1 MSLDKILRFLK
12 VDIWHVKKE
21 DVSPLAYFAIDVVKK
36 LILAVRFF
44 VNKGVLDT
52 ASALT
57 YSTLLAIVPIVAV
70 VFAIAR
76 GFGFNKYIE
85 QWFLDTL
92 SSQPQAAEIIVGFVN
107 SYLVHARSGVILGI
121 GMVFM
126 LWTVLMLIHNIELA
140 FNRIWQVQQQRS
152 LIRTVTDYISFFFL
166 APIIIVLTSGIS
178 IFITTMAKQT
188 EEYLLLGPVVRFL
201 IGLMPYV
208 IMSCVFIGLYVLM
221 PNTRVRLKYA
231 IVPGILA
238 GVAMQMLQLFYIKGQ
253 ILLSSYNAIYGS
265 FAALPLFML
274 WVQFSWTICLFGAQ
288 LCYTNQNLEEFAFL
302 AKTDDISHRYRLLLS
317 AMLMNR
323 ICKRQE
329 NDQKPYTAFKLKME
343 TGIPIRITNDLLND
357 LVDVKLLMR
366 SGANDK
372 DKDPV
377 YYPALASEQL
387 TLGTMIDRLEA
398 IGQWRLELDLHSN
411 MEGDNWRKAI
421 ELRKDYLQQMRGMR
435 ITDLSV

>member
-21 DVSPLAYFAIDVVKK
+21 DVSPLAFFAIDVVKK
-36 LILAVRFF
+36 LILAVRFL

-85 QWFLDTL
+85 QWFLDAL

-152 LIRTVTDYISFFFL
+152 LIRTVT
-166 APIIIVLTSGIS
+166 VLTSGIS

-238 GVAMQMLQLFYIKGQ
+238 GVAMQKPSITCCVVSLCD
-253 ILLSSYNAIYGS
+253 
-265 FAALPLFML
+265 FA
-274 WVQFSWTICLFGAQ
+274 
-288 LCYTNQNLEEFAFL
+288 
-302 AKTDDISHRYRLLLS
+302 
-317 AMLMNR
+317 
-323 ICKRQE
+323 
-329 NDQKPYTAFKLKME
+329 
-343 TGIPIRITNDLLND
+343 
-357 LVDVKLLMR
+357 
-366 SGANDK
+366 
-372 DKDPV
+372 
-377 YYPALASEQL
+377 
-387 TLGTMIDRLEA
+387 
-398 IGQWRLELDLHSN
+398 
-411 MEGDNWRKAI
+411 
-421 ELRKDYLQQMRGMR
+421 
-435 ITDLSV
+435 

>member
-1 MSLDKILRFLK
+1 MKRIVRFLT
-12 VDIWHVKKE
+12 VDIWHVKRE
-21 DVSPLAYFAIDVVKK
+21 DVSAFRFFAIDVVKK
-36 LILAVRFF
+36 LLLAVRFF
-44 VNKGVLDT
+44 VNKGVMDT

-85 QWFLDTL
+85 EWFLDTL

-121 GMVFM
+121 GLLFM
-126 LWTVLMLIHNIELA
+126 LWTVLMLIHNIEIA
-140 FNRIWQVQQQRS
+140 FNSIWQVKQQRS
-152 LIRTVTDYISFFFL
+152 FFRTVTDYVSFFFL
-166 APIIIVLTSGIS
+166 APIVIVLTSGIS
-178 IFITTMAKQT
+178 IFITTMARQT
-188 EEYLLLGPVVRFL
+188 EEYLLLGPVVRFM

-221 PNTRVRLKYA
+221 PNTRVRLRYA

-302 AKTDDISHRYRLLLS
+302 AKTDDVSHRYRLLLS
-317 AMLMNR
+317 AMLMSR
-323 ICKRQE
+323 ICQCQA
-329 NDQKPYTAFKLKME
+329 NDQKPYTAFRLMKD

-357 LVDVKLLMR
+357 LVCVGLLAR
-366 SGANDK
+366 VDDNDK
-372 DKDPV
+372 GKDPV
-377 YYPALASEQL
+377 YFPVLASDQL

-398 IGQWRLELDLHSN
+398 QGRWRLELDLHGN
-411 MEGDNWRKAI
+411 MASPSWKKAI
-421 ELRKDYLQQMRGMR
+421 DLRKDYLNQLRDMR
-435 ITDLSV
+435 IIDLSV

>member
-1 MSLDKILRFLK
+1 MNKLIRFLT
-12 VDIWHVKKE
+12 VDIWHIKKE
-21 DVSPLAYFAIDVVKK
+21 DVSALQFFAIDVVKK
-36 LILAVRFF
+36 LILAIRFF
-44 VNKGVLDT
+44 VNKGVMDT

-92 SSQPQAAEIIVGFVN
+92 ASQPQAAEIIVGFVN

-121 GMVFM
+121 GLVFM

-140 FNRIWQVQQQRS
+140 FNRIWQVSQQRS
-152 LIRTVTDYISFFFL
+152 LVRTITDYISFFFL

-178 IFITTMAKQT
+178 IFVSTMAKQT
-188 EEYLLLGPVVRFL
+188 EEYMLLGPMVRFL
-201 IGLMPYV
+201 IGVMPYV

-221 PNTRVRLKYA
+221 PNTRVRFRYA

-323 ICKRQE
+323 ICCRQMH
-329 NDQKPYTAFKLKME
+329 DQKPYTAFRLKME

-357 LVDVKLLMR
+357 LVDVRLLVR
-366 SGANDK
+366 VGDNDK
-372 DKDPV
+372 GKDPV
-377 YYPALASEQL
+377 YYPALSADQL
-387 TLGTMIDRLEA
+387 TLGAMVDRLEA
-398 IGQWRLELDLHSN
+398 SGQWRLELDLHSN
-411 MEGDNWRKAI
+411 MEGENWRKALV
-421 ELRKDYLQQMRGMR
+421 LRKEYLERLRGMR